1 MASEVEIANRAL
13 TKLGAA
19 RIISFGDD
27 NKQARS
33 ISSMFDIVRDS
44 ELRAHIWS
52 FSVKRVAL
60 PALVSTPDWGYDLQ
74 YEVPSDYLRLL
85 QVNDFYNGPSL
96 DDYRNAATA
105 DYVLEGRKILTN
117 FGAPLKV
124 RYIARVEDTT
134 MWDTNFVEAFACK
147 LAFELAE
154 DLTQSNQKKDTAYNE
169 YKIAIMTAVRSASI
183 EQPAQDLPDNSWLL
197 SRL

>member
-1 MASEVEIANRAL
+1 MASQVEIANRAL

-27 NKQARS
+27 NKQARA
-33 ISSMFDIVRDS
+33 ISSMWDIVRDS

-52 FSVKRVAL
+52 FSVKRTAL
-60 PALVSTPDWGYDLQ
+60 PALVSTPDWGYE
-74 YEVPSDYLRLL
+74 YEYQVPGDYLRLL
-85 QVNDFYNGPSL
+85 QVNDVYNGPSM
-96 DDYRNAATA
+96 DDYRNGATA
-105 DYVLEGRKILTN
+105 DYVLEGRKILTD
-117 FGAPLKV
+117 FGAPLKI
-124 RYIARVEDTT
+124 RYIARMEDTT

-154 DLTQSNQKKDTAYNE
+154 DLTQSNQKKGTAFDE
-169 YKIAIMTAVRSASI
+169 YKMSLMTAVRAASI